1 MTIKLNSTVARLLSV
16 VIFFSGVFS
25 ANLQAQMIS
34 APQVQQQYDK
44 TQLLNA
50 FEQENAQKILL
61 SMGVDQDQVKE
72 RISNLTSE
80 EITQLNNQIDELP
93 AGSGVLGFIATIFI
107 VLVIT
112 DMIGATDVFSFVHK
126 VD

>member
-1 MTIKLNSTVARLLSV
+1 MTIKLNSIVARLLSV
-16 VIFFSGVFS
+16 VILFSGVFS
-25 ANLQAQMIS
+25 ANVQAQMIS

-72 RISNLTSE
+72 RINNLTSE
-80 EITQLNNQIDELP
+80 ELAQLNSQVDELP
-93 AGSGVLGFIATIFI
+93 AGSGVLGLIATIFI

-126 VD
+126 VE